1 MRPQRHADK
10 APAKPWPKGKALFPE
25 QKPLFVE
32 GDDEMGRLRLAHHL
46 RYTARGLYQEG
57 KLPHRRH
64 RGLWGARSDRRGTC
78 LYRLTSRS

>member
-46 RYTARGLYQEG
+46 RYTARGLYQEENYRTAG
-57 KLPHRRH
+57 TEAS
-64 RGLWGARSDRRGTC
+64 GARAATDAEPAFTG
-78 LYRLTSRS
+78 